1 MSYDYTCT
9 LQYNSDYYSILYV
22 VISVEIIISEKKKK
36 QFDKVHWSIHTCT
49 HRCMRHS
56 LSAVHNLIY
65 HVDHFLVLGHR
76 DMLNMQDLSRVDRV
90 RLLGLPLLTAF
101 E

>member
-1 MSYDYTCT
+1 MK
-9 LQYNSDYYSILYV
+9 
-22 VISVEIIISEKKKK
+22 EKK

-76 DMLNMQDLSRVDRV
+76 DMLNI
-90 RLLGLPLLTAF
+90 
-101 E
+101 